1 MVKAS
6 HKRSLEVTEGKT
18 GGFIVTSVIGA
29 AAGAVGSIA
38 TLLGLYATYKA
49 SKAMIKMPLT
59 LAQFSYRLIK
69 KRKAAKKLKKTI
81 KPKSKP
87 NKKRFTRRR

>member
-38 TLLGLYATYKA
+38 TLLGLYAAYKA

-59 LAQFSYRLIK
+59 LAQFSHRMVK
-69 KRKAAKKLKKTI
+69 KHKAANKLKKTSKA
-81 KPKSKP
+81 KPK
-87 NKKRFTRRR
+87 KKRFTRRRR